1 MTSPGQEHQD
11 AEPGAPAAA
20 PADPASAIATAA
32 APGQAPGLL
41 ELISSDLRRK
51 QNHYVLVN
59 RFFNKYIKIGLQ
71 YGTLAV
77 VVYRIGHWA
86 HTRRNPLA
94 RLWWWAVYW
103 VLALPVG
110 WASGVWI
117 NPRTP
122 IGPGFVIHNFA
133 NITIDAE
140 RIGESFTINQGV
152 SLGTDWT
159 LRGRP
164 RLGDN
169 VFLGSGAKVLGGI
182 DVGHNVV
189 VAANALVVRS
199 VNDNCLIA
207 GVPGLVIA
215 RNIASDYIS
224 KVAAHGR

>member
-1 MTSPGQEHQD
+1 MSRSDNT
-11 AEPGAPAAA
+11 ALAAA
-20 PADPASAIATAA
+20 PSAARTS
-32 APGQAPGLL
+32 LWS
-41 ELISSDLRRK
+41 LIRSDLRRK
-51 QNHYVLVN
+51 QGHYVMVN

-77 VVYRIGHWA
+77 IVYRIGHWA

-94 RLWWWAVYW
+94 RFAWWAVYW
-103 VLALPVG
+103 LLALPVG
-110 WASGVWI
+110 WASGVRI

-133 NITIDAE
+133 NITLDAE
-140 RIGESFTINQGV
+140 RIGQSFTINQGV
-152 SLGTDWT
+152 SLGPDWT
-159 LRGRP
+159 LCGRP

-189 VAANALVVRS
+189 VAANALVVRP
-199 VNDNCLIA
+199 VQDNCLIA
-207 GVPGLVIA
+207 GVPGSIIA

-224 KVAAHGR
+224 KVTAHGR

>member
-1 MTSPGQEHQD
+1 MSGPEG
-11 AEPGAPAAA
+11 GAPASAA
-20 PADPASAIATAA
+20 PSTPA
-32 APGQAPGLL
+32 GLMD
-41 ELISSDLRRK
+41 LIGSDLRRK

-152 SLGTDWT
+152 SLGPDWT

-169 VFLGSGAKVLGGI
+169 VFLGSGAKVLGDI

-189 VAANALVVRS
+189 VAANALVVRP
-199 VNDNCLIA
+199 VNDNTLIA

-224 KVAAHGR
+224 QVAAHGR